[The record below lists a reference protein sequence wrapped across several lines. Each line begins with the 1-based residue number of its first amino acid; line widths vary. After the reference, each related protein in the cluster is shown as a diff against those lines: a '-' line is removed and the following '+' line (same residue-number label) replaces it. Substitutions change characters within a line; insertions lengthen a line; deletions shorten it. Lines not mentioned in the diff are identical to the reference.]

1 MCLCALHVC
10 YIAFVCMWL
19 TSVGDVFGC
28 RVCYFAFVNVCGCSP
43 PPHPYSALAWSLPDV
58 LCSGVVWPL
67 VEAPSPLSLSLSL
80 LPSNPFS
87 ISLLLFVLLPPCS
100 HPTLSSAVPHY
111 QVSLPPSFN
120 PSSVIPAVFPLLSWQ
135 ILVIPDN
142 PQGMTGVFQT
152 FPPQACLPRPLS
164 TLKHAAGKYLDDRKL

>member
-1 MCLCALHVC
+1 
-10 YIAFVCMWL
+10 MWL
-19 TSVGDVFGC
+19 TSVGDVFVC
-28 RVCYFAFVNVCGCSP
+28 RVCSFAFVNVCVCSP
-43 PPHPYSALAWSLPDV
+43 PPPSLFS
-58 LCSGVVWPL
+58 SGVITSRRTLQWSGLALGRGPK
-67 VEAPSPLSLSLSL
+67 SPLSLSLSL

-87 ISLLLFVLLPPCS
+87 ISLLLFVLLPLCS

-142 PQGMTGVFQT
+142 PQGMTGVFQI

-164 TLKHAAGKYLDDRKL
+164 TLKHAAGKCLDDRKL